1 MNLTTTSLFHLG
13 IVAGIFDE
21 LETYYWVEAEI
32 AVNQQVIT
40 HLASFVP
47 LYDKLHDIIVDARR
61 SILLRKCNLELNMT
75 ATEVTEST
83 ERGLGG
89 GKDISVYSG
98 RKLQKTDMV

>member
-1 MNLTTTSLFHLG
+1 
-13 IVAGIFDE
+13 VK
-21 LETYYWVEAEI
+21 AEI

-75 ATEVTEST
+75 ATEST

-89 GKDISVYSG
+89 GKDISVYSVAESY
-98 RKLQKTDMV
+98 KKQIWFSIT